1 MERKDDEN
9 REIMIQAI
17 SSLVYEQWERLSRDP
32 YLVPVGISARH
43 VHLSREHVDQLFG
56 QGYLLTPMK
65 YLSQNGQFACLE
77 QVAVQGPKGGF
88 QKVRILGPERAKSQV
103 ELSASDC
110 RFLGIEPVVR
120 TSGEI
125 DNTPGIRLKGPSGEV
140 SLKQGVM
147 VADRHIHMT
156 QADAAW
162 FGVSDR
168 DRVNVRVPG
177 PKGGILSHV
186 VIRVST
192 DSRLDFHIDTDDA
205 NAFQLKQGQWLP
217 VRKEMF
223 E

>member
-1 MERKDDEN
+1 M
-9 REIMIQAI
+9 
-17 SSLVYEQWERLSRDP
+17 
-32 YLVPVGISARH
+32 
-43 VHLSREHVDQLFG
+43 
-56 QGYLLTPMK
+56 
-65 YLSQNGQFACLE
+65 
-77 QVAVQGPKGGF
+77 
-88 QKVRILGPERAKSQV
+88 
-103 ELSASDC
+103 
-110 RFLGIEPVVR
+110 IEPVVR

-125 DNTPGIRLKGPSGEV
+125 DNTPGIRLKGPCGEV
-140 SLKQGVM
+140 ALTEGVM

-186 VIRVST
+186 VIRVGA

>member
-1 MERKDDEN
+1 
-9 REIMIQAI
+9 
-17 SSLVYEQWERLSRDP
+17 
-32 YLVPVGISARH
+32 
-43 VHLSREHVDQLFG
+43 
-56 QGYLLTPMK
+56 
-65 YLSQNGQFACLE
+65 
-77 QVAVQGPKGGF
+77 
-88 QKVRILGPERAKSQV
+88 
-103 ELSASDC
+103 
-110 RFLGIEPVVR
+110 
-120 TSGEI
+120 
-125 DNTPGIRLKGPSGEV
+125 
-140 SLKQGVM
+140 M

-162 FGVSDR
+162 VGVSDR

-186 VIRVST
+186 VIRVGA